1 MPFGIKK
8 FCYSLSNTAFRIFC
22 ASFILSCILT
32 AITGGLYYNQARK
45 ALLKSMQ
52 NQAAILCDSAK
63 NEFASRYSNTI
74 RRQLYFLSSL
84 PQFEKYFM
92 SSKEGFLVNRAE
104 LEKAFLIV
112 SKKSDDCLMTAF
124 FDANGN
130 EIISVSGNKRTRYHR
145 KLAQSDAEDI
155 TGRQIGRMFD
165 RLKNN
170 SSMEFTC
177 SRPFHDENNKVGF
190 IAAVRKQEPEA
201 GGFGGIIVQ
210 HYDISNYIDNVA
222 GRKFYNTTVVWV
234 YGRYG
239 SLRFAPQANINNV
252 SLKSMLASKQKDW
265 VYTAECK
272 VSENTPPIMTVVYS
286 IPEQLISN
294 QLKPVILSV
303 VVIFSLLT
311 AASLGMSVLI
321 SKWISKPITE
331 LTKAA
336 KNLVINDMAL
346 ELPEDLLQSRGEIG
360 ILVHTVTKMLSTI
373 RDNTTSIDNLNREI
387 AERKR
392 AEEMMKCLNSK
403 LEDANNELKNF
414 AYIAS
419 HDLREPLRT
428 ILSFGMLL
436 EKSLTDKIDPDDTEN
451 LQFVLNGAKRMGQM
465 IDGLL
470 SYSRV
475 NTKGQEFE
483 TVELAAILDELI
495 EFDIGALLRET
506 HTKINVPHPLPTIY
520 ADPLQIRQLLQ
531 NLIANG
537 VKYQPKGN
545 IPEITITSKPAA
557 NNMVRI
563 EITDNGIGVAP
574 EYHSTM
580 FTMFK
585 RLPNSKDYE
594 GTGIG
599 LAVCKKIT
607 ERHNGQ
613 IGVESQVGKGSTFWF
628 TVQAAN
634 VLSCAA
640 VS

>member
-1 MPFGIKK
+1 
-8 FCYSLSNTAFRIFC
+8 
-22 ASFILSCILT
+22 
-32 AITGGLYYNQARK
+32 
-45 ALLKSMQ
+45 
-52 NQAAILCDSAK
+52 
-63 NEFASRYSNTI
+63 
-74 RRQLYFLSSL
+74 
-84 PQFEKYFM
+84 
-92 SSKEGFLVNRAE
+92 
-104 LEKAFLIV
+104 
-112 SKKSDDCLMTAF
+112 
-124 FDANGN
+124 
-130 EIISVSGNKRTRYHR
+130 
-145 KLAQSDAEDI
+145 
-155 TGRQIGRMFD
+155 
-165 RLKNN
+165 
-170 SSMEFTC
+170 
-177 SRPFHDENNKVGF
+177 
-190 IAAVRKQEPEA
+190 
-201 GGFGGIIVQ
+201 
-210 HYDISNYIDNVA
+210 
-222 GRKFYNTTVVWV
+222 
-234 YGRYG
+234 
-239 SLRFAPQANINNV
+239 
-252 SLKSMLASKQKDW
+252 
-265 VYTAECK
+265 
-272 VSENTPPIMTVVYS
+272 
-286 IPEQLISN
+286 
-294 QLKPVILSV
+294 
-303 VVIFSLLT
+303 
-311 AASLGMSVLI
+311 
-321 SKWISKPITE
+321 
-331 LTKAA
+331 
-336 KNLVINDMAL
+336 
-346 ELPEDLLQSRGEIG
+346 
-360 ILVHTVTKMLSTI
+360 
-373 RDNTTSIDNLNREI
+373 
-387 AERKR
+387 
-392 AEEMMKCLNSK
+392 
-403 LEDANNELKNF
+403 
-414 AYIAS
+414 
-419 HDLREPLRT
+419 
-428 ILSFGMLL
+428 MLL